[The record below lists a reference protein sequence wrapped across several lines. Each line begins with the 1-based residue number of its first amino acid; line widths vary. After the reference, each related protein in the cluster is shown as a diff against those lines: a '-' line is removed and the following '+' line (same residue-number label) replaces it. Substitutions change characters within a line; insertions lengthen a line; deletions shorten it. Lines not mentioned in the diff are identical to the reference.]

1 MKLWQ
6 KIFLSTLALTVAVT
20 SLLSL
25 LFLLSI
31 FSYNK
36 ADLAVLDGG
45 SAEPLRNW
53 VGPLGANI
61 SRALFYIFG
70 LAVYP
75 VTSLMIICLARGFI
89 PYPLKRRGYIMA
101 LCVTI
106 LGIVILLALFPQEF
120 ILHTERLGIGH
131 SGKPAFA
138 LSGGA
143 LGALIAAPETENI
156 SAGILRRCIGTIG
169 TMVTALCLIFS
180 GLFWIFMQDW
190 KNMIFDAIRGT
201 CDLNYINIPWIKQ
214 QHSIGKIADCGNS
227 TTPTLEKIIAIDADA
242 VLISPFQNSGGYGR
256 LDEWG
261 NPIIEM
267 ADYMET
273 SPLGRAEWMKF
284 YGLLFG
290 AEKEADSLFN
300 KVEKNYNDLKAIAGK
315 SSTRLSMIIDK
326 VEGPVWYVPGGRSTI
341 GQMIADANAGYAF
354 SDDKSSGS
362 LQLTFETILAKAGN
376 ADVWLYRYSPP
387 ATASYASLL
396 SEHHGYAQFK
406 AFKERNVYAC
416 NTLATTFYEDTP
428 FRPDMLLRDFI
439 IITHP
444 DLKNLGE
451 PKYFTKLR

>member
-1 MKLWQ
+1 MSSTITQRMNSLKIIINAAVALVLLCSCNAGGATAAFSGGDTVNLEHAQLLHIIKHKGYTVVTIDDPWNKGKTLHTYILVPDGMKSPVE
-6 KIFLSTLALTVAVT
+6 KDDIGGNTTLV
-20 SLLSL
+20 
-25 LFLLSI
+25 
-31 FSYNK
+31 
-36 ADLAVLDGG
+36 
-45 SAEPLRNW
+45 
-53 VGPLGANI
+53 NI
-61 SRALFYIFG
+61 
-70 LAVYP
+70 
-75 VTSLMIICLARGFI
+75 
-89 PYPLKRRGYIMA
+89 PLKRAVITTSVHCGLVMN
-101 LCVTI
+101 
-106 LGIVILLALFPQEF
+106 LG
-120 ILHTERLGIGH
+120 
-131 SGKPAFA
+131 K
-138 LSGGA
+138 
-143 LGALIAAPETENI
+143 
-156 SAGILRRCIGTIG
+156 
-169 TMVTALCLIFS
+169 
-180 GLFWIFMQDW
+180 D
-190 KNMIFDAIRGT
+190 DAIRGT

-227 TTPTLEKIIAIDADA
+227 TTPTLEKIISINADA

-444 DLKNLGE
+444 DLKNLGK

>member
-1 MKLWQ
+1 
-6 KIFLSTLALTVAVT
+6 
-20 SLLSL
+20 
-25 LFLLSI
+25 
-31 FSYNK
+31 
-36 ADLAVLDGG
+36 
-45 SAEPLRNW
+45 
-53 VGPLGANI
+53 
-61 SRALFYIFG
+61 
-70 LAVYP
+70 
-75 VTSLMIICLARGFI
+75 
-89 PYPLKRRGYIMA
+89 
-101 LCVTI
+101 
-106 LGIVILLALFPQEF
+106 
-120 ILHTERLGIGH
+120 
-131 SGKPAFA
+131 
-138 LSGGA
+138 
-143 LGALIAAPETENI
+143 
-156 SAGILRRCIGTIG
+156 
-169 TMVTALCLIFS
+169 
-180 GLFWIFMQDW
+180 
-190 KNMIFDAIRGT
+190 
-201 CDLNYINIPWIKQ
+201 
-214 QHSIGKIADCGNS
+214 
-227 TTPTLEKIIAIDADA
+227 
-242 VLISPFQNSGGYGR
+242 
-256 LDEWG
+256 
-261 NPIIEM
+261 
-267 ADYMET
+267 
-273 SPLGRAEWMKF
+273 MKF

-396 SEHHGYAQFK
+396 SEHHGYAQFR

-444 DLKNLGE
+444 DLRNLGE